1 MEELKKTLDSKVTL
15 YNLCS
20 KEIVELSQ
28 ELDKEVV
35 EAQKKILNRL

>member
-1 MEELKKTLDSKVTL
+1 MEGIKKLLDSKVTE

-28 ELDKEVV
+28 ELDKRVV

>member
-1 MEELKKTLDSKVTL
+1 MEGLKKLLNSKVTE

-28 ELDKEVV
+28 RLDKEVV
-35 EAQKKILNRL
+35 AAQRKLCRA